1 MAVATLAVGVG
12 VLIVTGLLLVART
25 IITSRIGEGD
35 GGDNRGDHGDDAVV
49 AYNAG
54 GEYRRVR
61 DRRPR
66 VSAVVITLNEATQIR
81 QCLDHLLAARPAF
94 HEVIVIDGGS
104 SDDTVGIAAGY
115 TKRTGMVRVHVSATR
130 GRAAQLN
137 AGLSE
142 VTGDAV
148 VFVHA
153 DSRPPRACVQE
164 VCTALFNGDDRDEP
178 TVIGLLGFPTRIAMF
193 DEDGSYSPASETR
206 ILWITTMH
214 EYIAYFFYPLLFQ
227 PISFLR
233 GLRCLFGDQN
243 LSLRTVDGIKLG
255 GFDDTL
261 RIMEDLDLC
270 LRVVEK
276 LGKRVVRSGRWGA
289 SSGRRIAQWGELN
302 ATYIHFRISLVW
314 YMARLAEW
322 MIGGRWPWVRRLM
335 GREYE
340 MIYTDDPR

>member
-1 MAVATLAVGVG
+1 MGVATLAVGAG
-12 VLIVTGLLLVART
+12 VLMILAGLLLVAWR
-25 IITSRIGEGD
+25 INTSRFAED
-35 GGDNRGDHGDDAVV
+35 DVAAGDD
-49 AYNAG
+49 
-54 GEYRRVR
+54 RRVGR
-61 DRRPR
+61 RRPR
-66 VSAVVITLNEATQIR
+66 VSAVVITLNEARQIR

-94 HEVIVIDGGS
+94 HEVVLIDGGS
-104 SDDTVGIAAGY
+104 SDDTVGITAGY
-115 TKRTGMVRVHVSATR
+115 AKRTGMVRVHVSASR

-137 AGLSE
+137 AGLDE

-153 DSRPPRACVQE
+153 DSRPPRSCVRE
-164 VCTALFNGDDRDEP
+164 VCAALFHGDDRDEP
-178 TVIGLLGFPTRIAMF
+178 TGVGLLGFPTRIAMF
-193 DEDGSYSPASETR
+193 DEGGRYSPVSEAR
-206 ILWITTMH
+206 ILWLTTMH
-214 EYIAYFFYPLLFQ
+214 EYIAYSFYPLLFQ

-243 LSLRTVDGIKLG
+243 LSLRRADGIKLG

-270 LRVVEK
+270 LRVVET
-276 LGKRVVRSGRWGA
+276 LGKRVVRSRRWGA
-289 SSGRRIAQWGELN
+289 SSGRRIAQWGEIN

-322 MIGGRWPWVRRLM
+322 VIGGRWPWVRRLM
-335 GREYE
+335 RREYE

>member
-49 AYNAG
+49 ACNAG
-54 GEYRRVR
+54 GEDRRVR

-137 AGLSE
+137 VGLSE

-178 TVIGLLGFPTRIAMF
+178 TGIGLLGFPTRIAMF

-322 MIGGRWPWVRRLM
+322 VIGGRWPWVRRLM